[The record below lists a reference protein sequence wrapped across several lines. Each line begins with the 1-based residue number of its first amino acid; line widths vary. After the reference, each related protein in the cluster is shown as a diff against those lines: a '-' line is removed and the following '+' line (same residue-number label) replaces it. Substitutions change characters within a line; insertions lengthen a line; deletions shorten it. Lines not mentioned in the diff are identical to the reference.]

1 MLKVPQGLIDYI
13 EHHDCF
19 YVLGHREPDGDCIG
33 SQLALSSFLK
43 RIGKRV
49 HTLSSGPFTRSEILL
64 YENKFKDE
72 APPEREYERAGAL
85 VLDLQRD

>member
-1 MLKVPQGLIDYI
+1 MVKVPQGLIDYI
-13 EHHDCF
+13 ERHDCF

-43 RIGKRV
+43 RLGKRV

-64 YENKFKDE
+64 YEHKFKD
-72 APPEREYERAGAL
+72 
-85 VLDLQRD
+85 